1 MQKRI
6 YWNDGWKFKETYE
19 NQMRETAY
27 QDDAWEDVRLPHT
40 CKETPFHY
48 FDERSYQMVCCYR
61 KHFFSP
67 EEWKDQTV
75 IVTFEGIA
83 HEAQVF
89 LNGKRIGEHHWL
101 HGIFHRY
108 QQKTANRG
116 RKCAYSAGG

>member
-48 FDERSYQMVCCYR
+48 FDESSYQCAAIENIFL
-61 KHFFSP
+61 H
-67 EEWKDQTV
+67 WK
-75 IVTFEGIA
+75 
-83 HEAQVF
+83 
-89 LNGKRIGEHHWL
+89 NGKIRP
-101 HGIFHRY
+101 
-108 QQKTANRG
+108 
-116 RKCAYSAGG
+116 

>member
-83 HEAQVF
+83 Q
-89 LNGKRIGEHHWL
+89 GELKHPAVRVCDRL
-101 HGIFHRY
+101 YDLRRNLPGSLCGSE
-108 QQKTANRG
+108 K
-116 RKCAYSAGG
+116 

>member
-48 FDERSYQMVCCYR
+48 FDESSYQMQCCYR
-61 KHFFSP
+61 KHFFAP

-83 HEAQVF
+83 HESEVF
-89 LNGKRIGEHHWL
+89 LNGEKIG
-101 HGIFHRY
+101 HGIFYRT
-108 QQKTANRG
+108 Q
-116 RKCAYSAGG
+116 

>member
-48 FDERSYQMVCCYR
+48 FDESSYQMV
-61 KHFFSP
+61 KTFFR
-67 EEWKDQTV
+67 T
-75 IVTFEGIA
+75 
-83 HEAQVF
+83 
-89 LNGKRIGEHHWL
+89 
-101 HGIFHRY
+101 
-108 QQKTANRG
+108 G
-116 RKCAYSAGG
+116 RMERSDRDRDV